1 MSQFDPIE
9 MPIILLKNVPSEF
22 DKYVIDKEL
31 QHIDDFIFCVTPFAF
46 RFVFD
51 KIS

>member
-1 MSQFDPIE
+1 MVCW
-9 MPIILLKNVPSEF
+9 KNVPSKL

-31 QHIDDFIFCVTPFAF
+31 QYPDGFIFCVATYAF
-46 RFVFD
+46 SFVFD